1 MTDIKQWIDER
12 GLYEGDYLG
21 DLCKSNH
28 EYLNIAKSIRAKPTN
43 RKNGRCV
50 CCKKV
55 QSDKHYINN
64 KEYYISKA
72 TKRNQTFEGSIA
84 NREQRSRQKF
94 RDNNNFVEKINY
106 KNIINKINVFNNK
119 CAYCGVDLDFFDIK
133 QKNWLEI
140 DHIVSKKNN
149 GTHTLKN
156 IIPSC
161 RSCNQSKKNMDMKEW
176 FEKQTFFSEIKLT
189 KIQNT

>member
-28 EYLNIAKSIRAKPTN
+28 EYLNTGKSIRAKPTN

>member
-28 EYLNIAKSIRAKPTN
+28 KYLNTGKSIRAKPTN

-55 QSDKHYINN
+55 QSDKHYTEN

-72 TKRNQTFEGSIA
+72 IKRSQTLKVASLIE
-84 NREQRSRQKF
+84 
-94 RDNNNFVEKINY
+94 
-106 KNIINKINVFNNK
+106 NK
-119 CAYCGVDLDFFDIK
+119 DLDKNLKTIITLLKKLIIK
-133 QKNWLEI
+133 I
-140 DHIVSKKNN
+140 
-149 GTHTLKN
+149 
-156 IIPSC
+156 
-161 RSCNQSKKNMDMKEW
+161 
-176 FEKQTFFSEIKLT
+176 
-189 KIQNT
+189 

>member
-12 GLYEGDYLG
+12 GLYEEDYLG

-28 EYLNIAKSIRAKPTN
+28 EYLNTGKSIRAKPTN

>member
-12 GLYEGDYLG
+12 GLYEEDYLG

-28 EYLNIAKSIRAKPTN
+28 EYLNTGKSIRAKPTN

-94 RDNNNFVEKINY
+94 KDNNNFVEKINY

>member
-12 GLYEGDYLG
+12 GLYEEDYLG

-28 EYLNIAKSIRAKPTN
+28 EYLNTGKSIRAKPTN

-55 QSDKHYINN
+55 QSDKHYTEN

-72 TKRNQTFEGSIA
+72 IKRSQTFEGSIA

>member
-12 GLYEGDYLG
+12 GLDEEDYLG

-28 EYLNIAKSIRAKPTN
+28 EYLNTGKSIRAKPTN